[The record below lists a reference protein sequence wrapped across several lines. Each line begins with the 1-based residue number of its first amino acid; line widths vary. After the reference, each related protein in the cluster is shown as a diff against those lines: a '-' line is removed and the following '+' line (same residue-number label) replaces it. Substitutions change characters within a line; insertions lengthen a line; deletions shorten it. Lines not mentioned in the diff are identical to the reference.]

1 MAGSVSTFEPVLVK
15 FLLRQDGNR
24 SRTLFS
30 LPSPIRNE
38 AAEMAVI
45 RW

>member
-1 MAGSVSTFEPVLVK
+1 MAGSVGTFEPVLVK
-15 FLLRQDGNR
+15 FLLRQDDNR

-30 LPSPIRNE
+30 PPSPIRNG
-38 AAEMAVI
+38 AVAMAVI